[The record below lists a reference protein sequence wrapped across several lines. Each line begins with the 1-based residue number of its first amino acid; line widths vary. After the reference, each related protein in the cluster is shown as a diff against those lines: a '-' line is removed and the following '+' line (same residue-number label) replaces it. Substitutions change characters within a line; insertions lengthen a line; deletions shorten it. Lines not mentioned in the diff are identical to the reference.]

1 MHLSFM
7 WLKLNGYIRT
17 KITIKLI
24 HIPTFLISVMKI
36 RIFKKSRWSNEKKSN
51 FKKFELL
58 YRIS

>member
-36 RIFKKSRWSNEKKSN
+36 SHDGQMKKKSN